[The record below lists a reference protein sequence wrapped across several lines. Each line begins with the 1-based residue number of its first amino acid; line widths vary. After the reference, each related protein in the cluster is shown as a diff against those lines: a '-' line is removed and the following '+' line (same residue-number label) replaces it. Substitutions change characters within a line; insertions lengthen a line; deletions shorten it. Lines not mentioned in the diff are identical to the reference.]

1 MRASRTWETEDEDD
15 DLENEVDDFA
25 TGDDEEEL
33 ALDTFRH
40 VLIR

>member
-1 MRASRTWETEDEDD
+1 MQASYTWETEDEDD

-25 TGDDEEEL
+25 TRDDEEEL